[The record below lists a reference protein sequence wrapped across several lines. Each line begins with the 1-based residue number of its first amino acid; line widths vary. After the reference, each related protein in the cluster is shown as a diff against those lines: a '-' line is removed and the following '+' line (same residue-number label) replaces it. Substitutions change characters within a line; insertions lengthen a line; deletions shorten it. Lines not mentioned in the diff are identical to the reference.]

1 LEQWF
6 FRITQYADRLL
17 NDLDALDWPPHVKLM
32 QQNWIGRSEGSTI
45 RFSANE
51 ADIEVFT
58 TRPDTVFGATY
69 LVLAPEHPL
78 VDKIVAEAWPS
89 EVDSRWTGGVA
100 TPAEAV
106 AAYRMATGIKSELD
120 RQES

>member
-1 LEQWF
+1 MNWCPKDATVLANEQVVGGRCERCGSLVEQRQLEQWF

-17 NDLDALDWPPHVKLM
+17 NDLDTLDWPPHVKLM

-45 RFSANE
+45 RFCAGE

-78 VDKIVAEAWPS
+78 VRQDCHGRVA
-89 EVDSRWTGGVA
+89 VRG
-100 TPAEAV
+100 
-106 AAYRMATGIKSELD
+106 
-120 RQES
+120 